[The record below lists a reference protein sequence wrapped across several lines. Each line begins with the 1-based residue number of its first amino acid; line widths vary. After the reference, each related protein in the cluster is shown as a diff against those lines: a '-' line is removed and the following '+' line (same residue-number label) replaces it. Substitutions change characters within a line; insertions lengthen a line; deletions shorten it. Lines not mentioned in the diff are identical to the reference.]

1 MAQTKV
7 QLLQPDL
14 GDVIDFDSSTLFMDG
29 ADNRVG
35 IRNTNPQY
43 ELDVTGTINA
53 TNFRGNISVGTID
66 DWITHAGDTNTKFG
80 FPTDDTYQIFTG
92 GSARLRIHPTGQIT
106 IGAIAA
112 TTDKSGILHTRS
124 SNTTSPVVFEN
135 DTENADVV
143 IRTTGSNKHSIIGFG
158 DSADNFIGNIDYDHQ
173 NNSMVFDTNGGERLS
188 ISSSGLVTQVETGT
202 GNGQGGIKAST
213 ASAGGNAGFGFITGG
228 TQRFS
233 IVTIGS
239 AGSEALRVYDLNNSV
254 ERLRIVSDGNIT
266 TQGLSNPSFD
276 NDGGNTKIVEITGDG
291 TVGEYGQI
299 NLSGNQD
306 AHGNTVGVIKFINR
320 ENAHSSSGSGATS
333 RSLGAIEMR
342 ASTNDSNADHDSGGY
357 FRFVVK
363 GDGSGN
369 AERLRIKGNGSI
381 YTVTQGAKFGI
392 SQDPEL
398 TTMGS
403 TSGTWQV
410 PEVDGSVIG
419 AEMRIGDHNTNST
432 ALIRLASYGSGD
444 GGVGGGAI
452 MFTNTRCG
460 SASHHSDLAAI
471 KGARESLGKGYL
483 RFFTASQAAN
493 TEKMRITSG
502 GDVGI
507 GTTNPQSN
515 FAAGTT
521 TTKFAV
527 VTQKNVEGAFHET
540 AHFSAG
546 GDDGETGAIVRI
558 GQYENDRGLYIKGGQ
573 ASSDR
578 ATARFGLRNS
588 GATDTDVLTLYQNST
603 DYRVGIGTT
612 APGEKLDVIG
622 SVQATTGFKTAG
634 HPVLTYAS
642 FTDISGGSYATRV
655 GSTGTST
662 LRHTQIYAG
671 GSHIATFD
679 GVNYRLGIMETT
691 PDAPL
696 HITGGLPHIRL
707 ENSGTNASAG
717 DTFGQ
722 IDFKHNDSNDP
733 GVTASIKCIAEDN
746 AGNSYLTINNANGGN
761 DTERLRIT
769 SGGAVLSKASHFDN
783 YQHLKIQGGHG
794 GGNSVNY
801 ILVCKTNTAGA
812 RLSGHFVITRNDG
825 ASGIA
830 ISKIEANLISNA
842 SAGDFRYQT
851 RAMSTK
857 GAYPG
862 VYGQWV
868 TLTYG
873 GNNYYAIRLDPFDDS
888 SRWPS
893 KPDHGYFTGTENN
906 CVGNGFG
913 TVIDNVNNT
922 ITNVTELNDRQGATI
937 LKNSDSYVHGKIK
950 YGNYLQHGV
959 QGGGFSLYPNNGS
972 NNKTTI
978 RVAGLVSGCF
988 IFQMGYYNS
997 SGQGEGGFA
1006 CSVSGYQTHT
1016 GQYTI
1021 DNIKDPYADANSS
1034 ISSINKQNSYFEF
1047 TITNSHGSYTGG
1059 GTWGIIGND
1068 EMTVTVTYHS

>member
-1 MAQTKV
+1 M
-7 QLLQPDL
+7 PNL

-43 ELDVTGTINA
+43 ELDVTGTVNA

-66 DWITHAGDTNTKFG
+66 DWITHTGDTDTKIG
-80 FPTDDTYQIFTG
+80 FSAADTFQVYAGGGPRLTVNSTG
-92 GSARLRIHPTGQIT
+92 LQV
-106 IGAIAA
+106 
-112 TTDKSGILHTRS
+112 SGIVDTTVLRRQVQNSSVIIAGGNATNDGANIAMYGSTHSSQAGNFEFRS
-124 SNTTSPVVFEN
+124 GGTYVLKIKSDGTVGINVTNPDSTFKLDLNGKLRVGSGSGGQHVMWSRAGLTAELVIGVDGYGNAVNNEATIQSGTGRPLVF
-135 DTENADVV
+135 
-143 IRTTGSNKHSIIGFG
+143 
-158 DSADNFIGNIDYDHQ
+158 
-173 NNSMVFDTNGGERLS
+173 MTNGGERLRLTS
-188 ISSSGLVTQVETGT
+188 DGDIVTQSLTGT
-202 GNGQGGIKAST
+202 
-213 ASAGGNAGFGFITGG
+213 
-228 TQRFS
+228 
-233 IVTIGS
+233 
-239 AGSEALRVYDLNNSV
+239 
-254 ERLRIVSDGNIT
+254 
-266 TQGLSNPSFD
+266 SFD
-276 NDGGNTKIVEITGDG
+276 NDGDNTKVLEVTGDG
-291 TVGEYGQI
+291 TLGEYGQL
-299 NLSGNQD
+299 NLSGNQNT
-306 AHGNTVGVIKFINR
+306 HGNAIGVIKFINR

-333 RSLGAIEMR
+333 RSLGAIEVR
-342 ASTNDSNADHDSGGY
+342 ASTDDSNAGDDSGGY
-357 FRFVVK
+357 FRFVLK
-363 GDGSGN
+363 SDGGGN

-410 PEVDGSVIG
+410 PEVDGATIG

-483 RFFTASQAAN
+483 RFFTASSAAN

-507 GTTNPQSN
+507 GTINPQSN

-588 GATDTDVLTLYQNST
+588 GATDTDVLTLYQDGSE
-603 DYRVGIGTT
+603 YRVGIGDNS
-612 APGEKLDVIG
+612 PDSKLE
-622 SVQATTGFKTAG
+622 VQGAYNIHGLKVTSG
-634 HPVLTYAS
+634 AS
-642 FTDISGGSYATRV
+642 GYSDPLIIRR
-655 GSTGTST
+655 STG
-662 LRHTQIYAG
+662 
-671 GSHIATFD
+671 
-679 GVNYRLGIMETT
+679 
-691 PDAPL
+691 
-696 HITGGLPHIRL
+696 
-707 ENSGTNASAG
+707 G
-717 DTFGQ
+717 DTFR
-722 IDFKHNDSNDP
+722 
-733 GVTASIKCIAEDN
+733 V
-746 AGNSYLTINNANGGN
+746 NGA
-761 DTERLRIT
+761 
-769 SGGAVLSKASHFDN
+769 GAVLSESAMFDH
-783 YQHLKIQGGHG
+783 YQHFVCQGGA
-794 GGNSVNY
+794 GGNSVNNY
-801 ILVCKTNTAGA
+801 LLVCKTNNTNIRLAGE
-812 RLSGHFVITRNDG
+812 FVITRSNG
-825 ASGIA
+825 TSGIA
-830 ISKIEANLISNA
+830 ISRIEANLISNN
-842 SAGDFRYQT
+842 SSSDWRYQT
-851 RAMSTK
+851 RSMSTK
-857 GAYPG
+857 GSYPG
-862 VYGQWV
+862 VKGQWV

-873 GNNYYAIRLDPFDDS
+873 SNNYYALRLDPVEDS
-888 SRWPS
+888 DRWPS
-893 KPDHGYFTGTENN
+893 KPDHCFFKGTANG
-906 CVGNGFG
+906 CVGNGLG
-913 TVIDNVNNT
+913 TVIDSSNNT
-922 ITNVTELNDRQGATI
+922 ITNVTELNDRQGVTV
-937 LKNSDSYVHGKIK
+937 LKNSDSFVHGKIK
-950 YGNYLQHGV
+950 YGDYLQHGV

-1006 CSVSGYQTHT
+1006 CSVSGYMTST
-1016 GQYTI
+1016 NQYTI
-1021 DNIKDPYADANSS
+1021 DNIKNPYAHANSS
-1034 ISSINKQNSYFEF
+1034 ISSISKQNSYFEF
-1047 TITNSHGSYTGG
+1047 TITNDHSSYTGG

-1068 EMTVTVTYHS
+1068 EMTVTVTYSS